1 MQGFAA
7 PPSHCSCNS
16 FSFTDSTLWPQA
28 SHGPPQRRWSRKK
41 VRLPDDPE
49 PRLLVYGSGSGVCYF
64 SCRPRKPNCPPLIRW
79 QDLAVTRQTRCH
91 LAALHLHP
99 LRHGRFAHQ
108 PGSRS
113 CPDATTTGARYA
125 RLFSFSSRG
134 IPDGLQYS
142 RRLWSAP
149 LLPPPLSP
157 SPSRRRAL
165 TTSSRFY
172 ARCMGPASSGA
183 GDNAHGQPRR

>member
-7 PPSHCSCNS
+7 PPPATVHATHSPSPTPS
-16 FSFTDSTLWPQA
+16 SGTQA
-28 SHGPPQRRWSRKK
+28 SHGSPQRRWSRKK

-108 PGSRS
+108 PGFGSVRDLGTPGS
-113 CPDATTTGARYA
+113 RYA
-125 RLFSFSSRG
+125 RLSCAMANGQFSRSGFWRSRG
-134 IPDGLQYS
+134 KA
-142 RRLWSAP
+142 RSAHSLP
-149 LLPPPLSP
+149 LAKPPSHPFPCKVYGPASF
-157 SPSRRRAL
+157 AL
-165 TTSSRFY
+165 ATRTSICTSSR
-172 ARCMGPASSGA
+172 
-183 GDNAHGQPRR
+183 PRR